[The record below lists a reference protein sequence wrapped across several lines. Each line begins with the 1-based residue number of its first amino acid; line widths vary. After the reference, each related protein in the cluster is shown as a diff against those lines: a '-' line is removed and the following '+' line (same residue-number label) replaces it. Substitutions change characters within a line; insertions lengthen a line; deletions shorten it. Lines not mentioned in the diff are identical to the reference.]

1 MNKFAFLSLFALM
14 AVSCG
19 AAPSSNPSSS
29 SSDDYQIRWLSPV
42 GAPTLA
48 FYDQGKNSNWLS
60 TDTPQ
65 SVIPTA
71 FSSNGYDAIVFDG
84 TSGLNLISRSGGASH
99 YALAR
104 WINELPFYLV
114 SVTHNAEEAIP
125 ANATID
131 AFVQNGTASQ
141 ALREMAESDWG
152 IGALTAVTY
161 EDGVAAVQ
169 ANLLRDTSSY
179 DYFVLAEP
187 VYTLTKAALN
197 NRGVTLNLIKDL
209 QSEWGRYHEGAAIP
223 SAGLFVNTDT
233 LSAHPAALSAFV
245 ADVDARLDDLV
256 LDPGKVKTTLLAF
269 EEETGNLASQFGVG
283 LPIINQFD
291 TLQQTNKLGFLNQD
305 QTQETVREYANKFA
319 VGIGGSAYAENLFV
333 TI

>member
-197 NRGVTLNLIKDL
+197 NRGVI
-209 QSEWGRYHEGAAIP
+209 
-223 SAGLFVNTDT
+223 
-233 LSAHPAALSAFV
+233 
-245 ADVDARLDDLV
+245 
-256 LDPGKVKTTLLAF
+256 
-269 EEETGNLASQFGVG
+269 
-283 LPIINQFD
+283 
-291 TLQQTNKLGFLNQD
+291 
-305 QTQETVREYANKFA
+305 
-319 VGIGGSAYAENLFV
+319 
-333 TI
+333 